1 MTTSTGRV
9 QRGELTRTLWSLRS
23 AFARVGVFS
32 LVVNLLMLAPTI
44 YMLQVYDRVLASR
57 SELTLL
63 ALSLITLVLLA
74 VLAASEAVRS
84 RVLVR
89 AGLRFDQRL
98 SSRVFRA
105 SFGAVL
111 GPPAAAPSRAF
122 GDLIELR
129 QFLMGP
135 GIFALCDAPW
145 SPLYIGVL
153 FLLHPWLGVLAIGFV
168 LIQAALAWLGH
179 RRTVAPLAA
188 ASATQ
193 AEAMAYLQSKLRHS
207 EVIESMGMLGNLRQ
221 RWARRHQDHLARQ
234 DAALGLTGRVTA
246 FSKFVRYAQQSLALG
261 GGALLVIDGQLSP
274 GAMIAANVLMTRA
287 LAPIDQ
293 LVSAWRGF
301 VGARDAFVRLGTL
314 LDAHPERHRVAATAI
329 PSGAVS
335 VSDVVAQVPGR
346 AAPLLDGVSL
356 SVPAG
361 TVTVVLGPSG
371 SGKSTLARVLVGLW
385 PCQSGRM
392 LLDGRPI
399 DQWSR
404 TELGPHIGYL
414 PQDVE
419 LFEGSIA
426 ENIARFGAVD
436 AVRVIEAARAAGLHE
451 TILRFPKG
459 YDTPV
464 GAEGG
469 VLSGGQRQRIGL
481 ARALHGDPALVVLD
495 EPNANLDD
503 AGEAALLA
511 AVRGCRERG
520 RTVFL
525 ISHRPGIVE
534 VADRLL
540 ILREG
545 RVQLEGPRDAVIAA
559 LKSAEPAVLRP
570 EPLQPE
576 PVSSAS

>member
-105 SFGAVL
+105 SFAAVL

-129 QFLMGP
+129 QFLTGQ